1 MTRMSSE
8 EFGRYLA
15 SLRRAAGG
23 LTLRQ
28 VEEKTGGVVK
38 NSYLSQIENGDI
50 NRPSPDILYELA
62 EVYGVSYRELLERAG
77 HRVPVE
83 EVPERKRAVAGL
95 PLHAIAELDER
106 DREELIDFIGF
117 LHTRRKRDKT

>member
-1 MTRMSSE
+1 MTPE
-8 EFGRYLA
+8 ELGHYLR
-15 SLRRAAGG
+15 SLRSAAG

-28 VEEKTGGVVK
+28 VEQKTGSAVK

-62 EVYGVSYRELLERAG
+62 EVYGVSYRLLLERAG
-77 HRVPVE
+77 HRVPTE
-83 EVPERKRAVAGL
+83 EVPARERSMAGL

-106 DREELIDFIGF
+106 DREELINFIGY
-117 LHTRRKRDKT
+117 LQTRKKRSKT